1 MMAELFKISLL
12 LNLLQTYAS
21 IGEGHETKPTEL
33 N

>member
-1 MMAELFKISLL
+1 MMAELFIDILL

-21 IGEGHETKPTEL
+21 MGEGHETKPIEL